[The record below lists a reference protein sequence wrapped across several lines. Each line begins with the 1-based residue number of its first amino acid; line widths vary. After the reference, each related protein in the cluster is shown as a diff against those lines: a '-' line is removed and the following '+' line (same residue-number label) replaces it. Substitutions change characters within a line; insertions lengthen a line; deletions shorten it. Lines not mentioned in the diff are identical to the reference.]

1 MLDIRNLAGNTAVS
15 RGEPWGDRE
24 VVLEFA
30 ATVFRFHGLSGAQA
44 SRIEKRYGRVVS
56 ETVAN
61 AEAVHTQVCKAPLPV
76 HSDPLRYSTNNLYTP
91 LTLHD
96 SAGLEVEGFGFQAR
110 IDLTPDFHGLL
121 WGEDEALLARSIVF
135 ENYLRTAAA
144 YAALRREGLFLHSA
158 GVVVNDKA
166 WLFLGRSGAGKSTL
180 SRLALQEGAAVLSDD
195 ANILLP
201 DVRGCYRAGPVPF
214 AGELGDVNRDARQD
228 YPVAGLFWL
237 EQSDRPACL
246 SMPPAVQ
253 WARVMACCP
262 VVNVDPH
269 RGGALLSVLE
279 KLLRQLPM
287 RVLRF
292 RKDQTFIAIV
302 KSIEEG

>member
-1 MLDIRNLAGNTAVS
+1 MLDIRNFTGNTAGS

-24 VVLEFA
+24 VILEFA
-30 ATVFRFHGLSGAQA
+30 ATVFRFSGLSGTQA
-44 SRIEKRYGRVVS
+44 SRVEKRYGRVVS
-56 ETVAN
+56 KAPASTEV
-61 AEAVHTQVCKAPLPV
+61 VHTQVRKAPLPV
-76 HSDPLRYSTNNLYTP
+76 HDDPMRYSANNLYTP
-91 LTLHD
+91 VSRHD
-96 SAGLEVEGFGFQAR
+96 RGGLEVEGFGFQAR

-121 WGEDEALLARSIVF
+121 WGEDEKLLARPIVF

-144 YAALRREGLFLHSA
+144 YAALRRQGLFLHSA
-158 GVVVNDKA
+158 GVVVSDKA
-166 WLFLGRSGAGKSTL
+166 WLFLGRSGAGKTTL
-180 SRLALQEGAAVLSDD
+180 SRLAMEEGAAVLSDD
-195 ANILLP
+195 ANILRP
-201 DVRGCYRAGPVPF
+201 DARGCYRAGPVPF
-214 AGELGDVNRDARQD
+214 AGELGDVNREARQD

-237 EQSDRPACL
+237 EQSDRSACL
-246 SMPPAVQ
+246 DMSPALQ

-292 RKDQTFIAIV
+292 RKDQGFTAIV
-302 KSIEEG
+302 KSMEEG